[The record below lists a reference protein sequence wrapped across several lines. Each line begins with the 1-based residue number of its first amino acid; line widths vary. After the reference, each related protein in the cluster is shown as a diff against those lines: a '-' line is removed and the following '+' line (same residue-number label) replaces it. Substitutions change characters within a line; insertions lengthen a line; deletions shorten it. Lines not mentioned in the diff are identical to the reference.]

1 MQHKTDTAFHA
12 YNLGTGQGYS
22 VLDMIKAFSASANKD
37 IPYKIAPRRAGDIA
51 CNYADATKA
60 QTTLNWHAELTLS
73 DMTND
78 TWRWQTNYP
87 SGLES

>member
-1 MQHKTDTAFHA
+1 
-12 YNLGTGQGYS
+12 
-22 VLDMIKAFSASANKD
+22 MINAFSASVGKA
-37 IPYKIAPRRAGDIA
+37 IPYKSAPRRAGDIA

-60 QTTLNWHAELTLS
+60 QNTLNWHAELTLS
-73 DMTND
+73 DMTTD